1 MNKKINNVN
10 NKSKKSIKNNTKNT
24 NKTKVKFNKNFL
36 IILAVVIFVV
46 LVFGILYGK
55 EIAFIM
61 FIGLIIILGFARLLD
76 ITRHKKK
83 QRRILQTLL
92 IIFLTFAIVGFLGIA
107 GFLAY
112 VVYSAPEFDTDK
124 LQYKE
129 STILYDSD
137 GNEFAKLGKQKREN
151 IEYDEVSE
159 VFIDAL
165 IATEDSRFFQ
175 HNGIDIAR
183 FSKAAVKQLL
193 GQEDAGGGSTISM
206 QVIKNN
212 FTDTTSTGIKGIIR
226 KFTDIYLA
234 VFKLEKN
241 YTKEQIIEFY
251 INNHNL
257 GSAWGVEE
265 ASQTYFGKSASEL
278 NLAEASL
285 LKRMAST
292 RSCNS
297 PSS

>member
-1 MNKKINNVN
+1 MKKKNNNKTKNVN
-10 NKSKKSIKNNTKNT
+10 KNT
-24 NKTKVKFNKNFL
+24 AKNKVKFNKSFL
-36 IILAVVIFVV
+36 IILIIIILVV
-46 LVFGILYGK
+46 LIFGILYGK
-55 EIAFIM
+55 EIAFIT
-61 FIGLIIILGFARLLD
+61 FLGLMIILGFARLLD
-76 ITRHKKK
+76 ITKHKKK
-83 QRRILQTLL
+83 QRKILQTLL
-92 IIFLTFAIVGFLGIA
+92 IVFLTFAIIGFLGVA
-107 GFLAY
+107 AFLGY
-112 VVYSAPEFDTDK
+112 IVYSAPEFDTDK

-151 IEYDEVSE
+151 IEYNEVSE

-193 GQEDAGGGSTISM
+193 GQDDAGGGSTISM

-234 VFKLEKN
+234 VF
-241 YTKEQIIEFY
+241 
-251 INNHNL
+251 
-257 GSAWGVEE
+257 
-265 ASQTYFGKSASEL
+265 
-278 NLAEASL
+278 
-285 LKRMAST
+285 
-292 RSCNS
+292 
-297 PSS
+297 